1 MKKSLFC
8 IATALMLTG
17 CAEFLPSDDV
27 LEVAPQS
34 FQEYLLRQEDE
45 LQEGSSSELPDHEY
59 DADNSSAESAVS
71 PDTGTDTNS
80 DSAGIRQI
88 AAQIFTD
95 DMSDYDKVFAIH
107 QYLVTTVN
115 YDYDNMQANTLPDSV
130 FTAEG
135 ALFNHLAVC
144 EGYARAFSALC
155 GQADLTELMISGT
168 ADNGSGTISHAWNQ
182 VQVDGIWYNMDVT
195 WDDPLVENQI
205 VSDGS
210 NIVYDYFLVPD
221 YVMEETHQAK
231 YPKERHTCNDD
242 RYLESNRQ
250 LTIAPYLKEPYFF
263 PSSDT
268 EIWEVAY
275 SCLTSDILEFQ
286 IVCDIPTEK
295 AQSKMNLVLDQTQY
309 AMEQIPLYGQ
319 ISVNAQYGIADYVI
333 VTVTVSPE

>member
-34 FQEYLLRQEDE
+34 FQEYLLRQENE
-45 LQEGSSSELPDHEY
+45 LQEGSSSELPDNEY

-135 ALFNHLAVC
+135 ALFDHLAVC

-155 GQADLTELMISGT
+155 EQADLTELMISGT

-182 VQVDGIWYNMDVT
+182 VQVDGIWYNMDAT
-195 WDDPLVENQI
+195 WDDPLVENQV
-205 VSDGS
+205 VSYGS
-210 NIVYDYFLVPD
+210 NIFYDYF
-221 YVMEETHQAK
+221 
-231 YPKERHTCNDD
+231 
-242 RYLESNRQ
+242 
-250 LTIAPYLKEPYFF
+250 
-263 PSSDT
+263 
-268 EIWEVAY
+268 
-275 SCLTSDILEFQ
+275 
-286 IVCDIPTEK
+286 IVHDNI
-295 AQSKMNLVLDQTQY
+295 M
-309 AMEQIPLYGQ
+309 
-319 ISVNAQYGIADYVI
+319 
-333 VTVTVSPE
+333 

>member
-1 MKKSLFC
+1 MKKSLLC
-8 IATALMLTG
+8 ITTTLMLTG

-27 LEVAPQS
+27 LKAVPQS
-34 FQEYLLRQEDE
+34 FQEYLLRQESE
-45 LQEGSSSELPDHEY
+45 LQEESSSELSDNEY
-59 DADNSSAESAVS
+59 DTDHSSAESAMN
-71 PDTGTDTNS
+71 PDIDTDTDS
-80 DSAGIRQI
+80 DCDGIRQI

-135 ALFNHLAVC
+135 ALFDHLAVC

-155 GQADLTELMISGT
+155 EQAGLTELMISGT
-168 ADNGSGTISHAWNQ
+168 ADNGGGTISHAWNQ

-195 WDDPLVENQI
+195 WDDPLVENQV

-221 YVMEETHQAK
+221 YIIEETHQAE
-231 YPKERHTCNDD
+231 YPEERHTCNDD

-268 EIWEVAY
+268 EILEVAY
-275 SCLTSDILEFQ
+275 SCLISDILEFQ
-286 IVCDIPTEK
+286 IVCDIPTEE